1 MGNSQ
6 AYENRKEN
14 SSFECQENTG
24 YSEMDIL
31 RKAYELILEN
41 SDLFFS
47 ELTIAF
53 TKERERGGESNL
65 LI

>member
-1 MGNSQ
+1 MGDSQ
-6 AYENRKEN
+6 AYENWNER
-14 SSFECQENTG
+14 SSFKGKESTL

-47 ELTIAF
+47 ELANAF
-53 TKERERGGESNL
+53 TRQRERGESNL

>member
-1 MGNSQ
+1 MGNSK

-14 SSFECQENTG
+14 SSFECKENTG

-41 SDLFFS
+41 SDLFFN
-47 ELTIAF
+47 ELANAF
-53 TKERERGGESNL
+53 TIEREKGESNL

>member
-1 MGNSQ
+1 M

-14 SSFECQENTG
+14 SSFECKENTG

-47 ELTIAF
+47 ELSNAF
-53 TKERERGGESNL
+53 TKERERAGESNL

>member
-1 MGNSQ
+1 MGDSQ
-6 AYENRKEN
+6 VHENRKEI
-14 SSFECQENTG
+14 SSFEFKGNNV

-41 SDLFFS
+41 SDLFFN
-47 ELTIAF
+47 ELANAF
-53 TKERERGGESNL
+53 TIEREKGESNL